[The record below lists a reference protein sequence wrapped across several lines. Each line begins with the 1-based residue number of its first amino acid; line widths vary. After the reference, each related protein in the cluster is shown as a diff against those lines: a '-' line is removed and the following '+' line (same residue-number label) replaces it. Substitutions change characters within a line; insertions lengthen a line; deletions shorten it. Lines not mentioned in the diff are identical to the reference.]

1 MMSCGCGFPTDGDH
15 TRSKTVVSSSAGTGM
30 LFKFTKKKN
39 KCVGC
44 RAVIDRE
51 GEREGSGEEGE
62 RKGGREG

>member
-1 MMSCGCGFPTDGDH
+1 M
-15 TRSKTVVSSSAGTGM
+15 SSSAGTGM

-51 GEREGSGEEGE
+51 GEGGRGEEGE
-62 RKGGREG
+62 REG